1 MLNIYRQ
8 QNQEMDEPKQ
18 AQVTAPPKPAVH
30 ADFKKYVDPTGE
42 LNSSDLGYGMWY
54 VGHRL
59 LIYRLILITLISI
72 SVVLWGYSLV
82 RWGIFFLDWNK
93 DTLVAKQLA
102 TAPNY
107 TLFGKRFAPTQL
119 QVLSTSL
126 LPGGVDKYD
135 AVADVANTDENF
147 MAEIEYYFIIGGTAT
162 SKRTTVLLPGENRPV
177 AELGLGGIDSAMDV
191 TFKISN
197 IWWQRIDAHEV
208 PRPLE
213 WQTDRLDFT
222 VASTTYSPSQNFGE
236 GLKVNTIAFELTNNS
251 AYGYIQ
257 PNFYVGLYEGESL
270 VGVMPLTLPQFASLQ
285 TVPVDLRNFVGG
297 LNVSTIKVFPLIN
310 LYDHSVYLAPTR

>member
-8 QNQEMDEPKQ
+8 QNQEADELKS
-18 AQVTAPPKPAVH
+18 VHVSEPPKPVVH

-42 LNSSDLGYGMWY
+42 LNSSELSYGMWY

-82 RWGIFFLDWNK
+82 RWGVFFLNWQN
-93 DTLVAKQLA
+93 DTLIAKQL
-102 TAPNY
+102 TIAPNY
-107 TLFGKRFAPTQL
+107 TLLAKHFAPAQL
-119 QVLSTSL
+119 QVLTTAL

-135 AVADVANTDENF
+135 AVADVVNTDPNF
-147 MAEIEYYFIIGGTAT
+147 IAEVEYHFIVGSVAT

-177 AELGLGGIDSAMDV
+177 VELGLGAVDSASEV
-191 TFKISN
+191 SFQITN
-197 IWWQRIDAHEV
+197 IWWQRVNAHEV
-208 PRPLE
+208 AEPVE
-213 WQTDRLDFT
+213 WQADRLNFS
-222 VASTTYSPSQNFGE
+222 VASTTYSPGQAVIE
-236 GLKVNTIAFELTNNS
+236 GLKVNKIAFELTNGS

-257 PNFYVGLYEGESL
+257 PHFYVGLYDGGVL
-270 VGVMPLTLPQFASLQ
+270 VGVVPLTLSQLPSLQ
-285 TVPVDLRNFVGG
+285 TVSIDLRNFVSG

-310 LYDHSVYLAPTR
+310 LYDRSVYLAPIL